1 MATDVTQLLIKVNSD
16 QVAKADKRVDKLGK
30 SSNKTTKATNSL
42 GVAFRR
48 FAGPAALVYGI
59 FKGSSAIVK
68 TGSAFETFEKQ
79 LLAVTGT
86 TALAAAELD
95 YLTDV
100 ANRNALSLRGTIGP
114 YVRVKESMSK
124 LGLEA
129 EDTRALFEGVSNAAA
144 TFALSAD
151 EVNGV
156 LVAFSQVASKGKV
169 QAEELRNQIGER
181 LPGAFSLA
189 AQSLGVTTEELN
201 KMLETGQ
208 VLAKDFLPR
217 FAQLLKENYGNNLA
231 DKTDTLAASARRAG
245 TAFDLLKKAIF
256 DLSSE
261 TIGEFVS
268 LKGILDATAE
278 KVNMVTGALNFMKDA
293 KQANVFVEIAE
304 DLGKLAMEM
313 EVFGEFK
320 FRDEKLDSLVAK
332 FKDLAGTAEK
342 GELSNFMLAL
352 AVGINEQ
359 ESALSKLNSQIGGS
373 GASNAQKKSLIQIQE
388 TLVALRHFEKKLP
401 EIFAEKEGP
410 IDIGTATRDGDE
422 EDPEQSLAL
431 ERLKKYLN
439 AEWEARDAAFIEE
452 ELQLEDKHA
461 RDLELLGKSLENK
474 QLKQDEYNDLKKKS
488 EAKLQKDMEN
498 LAKKEAMSSQ
508 RQQLQGY
515 NQLLGMTGD
524 ITAQLQSMAEEGSSA
539 QKALFFASK
548 GISIAQAIINTEL
561 AATRAMAE
569 YPAPGNVGMAT
580 AIRALGYT
588 SVGLMM
594 GQTIS
599 QGSSGNFAEG
609 GIVPGGSFNSDNV
622 TASVNSGEMILNF
635 AQQKQLLDM
644 ANGDRRS
651 SGQGVNV
658 NVINNSGSEIE
669 VQEDE
674 GKNGER
680 MIEIIVSKVEKNIS
694 SKVQQGGNR
703 LSKSFEGA
711 YGLKRGNS

>member
-1 MATDVTQLLIKVNSD
+1 MATDVTQLLIKVNSN
-16 QVAKADKRVDKLGK
+16 QVGTASNRVDRLGR
-30 SSNKTTKATNSL
+30 SAGKTTKATAAL
-42 GVAFRR
+42 TRAFMR
-48 FAGPAALVYGI
+48 FAGPIAVGYGLVKLTKYVI
-59 FKGSSAIVK
+59 Q
-68 TGSAFETFEKQ
+68 TGMAFEVFEKQ
-79 LLAVTGT
+79 LYSVTGT
-86 TALAAAELD
+86 ARRATAEMDFLV
-95 YLTDV
+95 DV
-100 ANRNALSLRGTIGP
+100 AERNAIGIRGSVGP
-114 YVRVKESMSK
+114 YIRLKESMSR

-129 EDTRALFEGVSNAAA
+129 KDTKTLFEGVSNAAA

-189 AQSLGVTTEELN
+189 AESLGVTTQELN
-201 KMLETGQ
+201 KMLETGK
-208 VLAKDFLPR
+208 VLAKDFLPK
-217 FAQLLKENYGNNLA
+217 FAELLQKEYGNNLER
-231 DKTDTLAASARRAG
+231 KTDTLAASATRA
-245 TAFDLLKKAIF
+245 TNAFQILAKEVFEFSADTIGQFVSIKGVIDKISSGAKTISDAIRFLRESYETEAFLRIAEEMGNINAKLIIFGDNAKALRENQFDDLLKEFEELSGGMDHDGFKNALIAIELQIFRNEKALRALNNVTQDHSKAQAREKIF
-256 DLSSE
+256 LE
-261 TIGEFVS
+261 QRNRMLMEYVTQLTAIG
-268 LKGILDATAE
+268 AE
-278 KVNMVTGALNFMKDA
+278 KKAA
-293 KQANVFVEIAE
+293 A
-304 DLGKLAMEM
+304 
-313 EVFGEFK
+313 
-320 FRDEKLDSLVAK
+320 
-332 FKDLAGTAEK
+332 
-342 GELSNFMLAL
+342 
-352 AVGINEQ
+352 Q
-359 ESALSKLNSQIGGS
+359 EEA
-373 GASNAQKKSLIQIQE
+373 
-388 TLVALRHFEKKLP
+388 
-401 EIFAEKEGP
+401 
-410 IDIGTATRDGDE
+410 IDIGET
-422 EDPEQSLAL
+422 SLVDKSPAL
-431 ERLKKYLN
+431 VRLEKHLN

-461 RDLELLGKSLENK
+461 KELELLKKSFEDKML
-474 QLKQDEYNDLKKKS
+474 LDSEYNDLKKKS
-488 EAKLQKDMEN
+488 SVKLEKDMAD
-498 LAKKEAMSSQ
+498 LAKREALSSQ
-508 RQQLQGY
+508 RQQLQSY

-548 GISIAQAIINTEL
+548 GIAIAQAIINTEL

-569 YPAPGNVGMAT
+569 YPAPGNIGMSS

-594 GQTIS
+594 GQTIA